1 MNILYVPSWF
11 ISRKKPSNGIY
22 FYEQAKAISK
32 FADNIFIVYPKQL
45 ELNPLKLKNEK
56 NIHFYPFPK
65 LHYKR
70 TFFFYVFLNHYIKKI
85 IKKYGKIDLIHA
97 QSFFWAGVESAK
109 ISMKYNIPLIITEHH
124 SRFLVG
130 KEKLENIKVLQK
142 TIENSSKVVFVSN
155 ALKDSFI
162 ANIFHDQNYQVS
174 KFSVIPNLVPDDFF
188 KNLNEKSSKIYDD
201 IDRKF
206 IDKKCKI
213 DKSKFIFS
221 TIANL
226 KSSKGFDLVIDS
238 FFEAFN
244 KTKNLDKV
252 VLLIG
257 GEGPYKGSIQSKI
270 EKYNLKNNVILLGQ
284 LSRQEVEYLLENSDC
299 FVYGSEYETFGVVL
313 AEALAKGVAVITTD
327 CKGPIDFIN
336 ETNGIIVKERKIDEF
351 SNALLNIYNNKNRF
365 DKEKIKQ
372 FAFENLSE
380 TAFIERYKK
389 LYEQTIIQR

>member
-11 ISRKKPSNGIY
+11 ISRKKPSNGIF

-32 FADNIFIVYPKQL
+32 FVDNIFIVYQK
-45 ELNPLKLKNEK
+45 EIESNPLNLKNEK

-70 TFFFYVFLNHYIKKI
+70 SFFLYDFLNYYVKKI

-162 ANIFHDQNYQVS
+162 TNILHDQNYQLS
-174 KFSVIPNLVPDDFF
+174 KFLVIPNLVPDDFF

-206 IDKKCKI
+206 KI

-226 KSSKGFDLVIDS
+226 KPSKGFDLVIDS
-238 FFEAFN
+238 FYEAFS
-244 KTKNLDKV
+244 KIKNLDKV

-257 GEGPYKGSIQSKI
+257 GEGSYKSSIQSKI
-270 EKYNLKNNVILLGQ
+270 EKYNLKNNIILLGQ
-284 LSRQEVEYLLENSDC
+284 LSRQEVEYILENSDC

-313 AEALAKGVAVITTD
+313 AEALAKGVSVITTD

>member
-11 ISRKKPSNGIY
+11 ISRKKPSNGIF

-32 FADNIFIVYPKQL
+32 FVDNIFIVYQK
-45 ELNPLKLKNEK
+45 EIESNPLNLKNEK

-70 TFFFYVFLNHYIKKI
+70 SFFLYDFLNYYVKKI

-162 ANIFHDQNYQVS
+162 TNILHDQNYQLS
-174 KFSVIPNLVPDDFF
+174 KFLVIPNLVPDDFF

-206 IDKKCKI
+206 KI

-226 KSSKGFDLVIDS
+226 KPSKGFDLVIDS
-238 FFEAFN
+238 FYEAFS
-244 KTKNLDKV
+244 KIKNLDKV

-257 GEGPYKGSIQSKI
+257 GEGSYRNSIQSKI
-270 EKYNLKNNVILLGQ
+270 EKYNLKNNIILLGQ
-284 LSRQEVEYLLENSDC
+284 LSRQEVEYILENSDC

-313 AEALAKGVAVITTD
+313 AEALAKGVSVITTD

>member
-11 ISRKKPSNGIY
+11 ISRKKPSNGIF

-32 FADNIFIVYPKQL
+32 FVDNIFIVYQK
-45 ELNPLKLKNEK
+45 EIESNPLNLKNEK

-70 TFFFYVFLNHYIKKI
+70 SFFLYDFLNYYVKKI

-162 ANIFHDQNYQVS
+162 TNILHDQNYQLS
-174 KFSVIPNLVPDDFF
+174 KFLVIPNLVPDDFF

-206 IDKKCKI
+206 KI

-226 KSSKGFDLVIDS
+226 KPSKGFDLVIDS
-238 FFEAFN
+238 FYEAFS
-244 KTKNLDKV
+244 KIKNLDKV

-257 GEGPYKGSIQSKI
+257 GEGSYKSSIQSKI
-270 EKYNLKNNVILLGQ
+270 EKYNLKNNIILLGQ
-284 LSRQEVEYLLENSDC
+284 LSRQEVEYILENSDC

-313 AEALAKGVAVITTD
+313 AEALAKGVSVITTD

-380 TAFIERYKK
+380 TAFIKRYKK